1 MYLKASSSPSIGD
14 AFAHAEAE
22 IAASLQRKV
31 GACGVPGGNGKA
43 AKILVC
49 WLLAATSNYCPRGWF
64 PLDTDCPE
72 FCGHARRKT

>member
-43 AKILVC
+43 AK
-49 WLLAATSNYCPRGWF
+49 LLAATSNYCPRGWF